1 MRDNNMKQTFPSEAN
16 MSMEKQSAALRQD
29 RLTGLRGTIKR
40 FYIYFVL
47 ALVVVVFSVLRL
59 DKIGFFE
66 RGHFLSPDNLINLF
80 RIAVPIMTVSG
91 AFTFLMI
98 ARYIDLSVGS
108 AMSLCAV
115 VFALMVLNGFSF
127 LAAMGVTLLL
137 GIVTGSLNGYLV
149 MKLRITPVIATL
161 VTLSLYKGIALLIV
175 PKGLSAIK
183 GSALMPMPAWI
194 NYYARKGV
202 LFGLPA
208 AFYVALI
215 VIFLLV
221 IIQRKTILGKYTAA
235 IGGNSTAAAL
245 SGINEVAVVWI
256 LYIIVGFCAA
266 LAGIARGSYM
276 SLGDP
281 LSGDTMEFAC
291 IIAVLLGGTR
301 FAGGE
306 GAVEKTIIGALIVI
320 CVTVGMLTIIP
331 AYWQTFVMG
340 SVLII
345 AVVINTLLVKE

>member
-1 MRDNNMKQTFPSEAN
+1 MKPTIPSEASIG
-16 MSMEKQSAALRQD
+16 MDKQSPALQQD
-29 RLTGLRGTIKR
+29 RLTGIQANIKR

-47 ALVVVVFSVLRL
+47 ALVVVVFSVVRL
-59 DKIGFFE
+59 DEVAFFE
-66 RGHFLSPDNLINLF
+66 RGHFLSPDNIINLL

-98 ARYIDLSVGS
+98 AQYIDLSVGS
-108 AMSLCAV
+108 AMSLTAV
-115 VFALMVLNGFSF
+115 VFALMILNGFNF
-127 LAAMGVTLLL
+127 LAAIGVTMIV
-137 GIVTGSLNGYLV
+137 GILIGSLNGFLV

-175 PKGLSAIK
+175 PHGLSAIK
-183 GSALMPMPAWI
+183 GSAERPMPAWI
-194 NYYARKGV
+194 NNYAREGV
-202 LFGLPA
+202 LFGLPM
-208 AFYVALI
+208 AFYIAI
-215 VIFLLV
+215 LV
-221 IIQRKTILGKYTAA
+221 IIALVIVQRKTILGKYTAA

-245 SGINEVAVVWI
+245 SGISAVTVVWL

-281 LSGDTMEFAC
+281 LSGDGMETAC
-291 IIAVLLGGTR
+291 IIAVMLGGTR

-306 GAVEKTIIGALIVI
+306 GAVEKTVIGAIIVI
-320 CVTVGMLTIIP
+320 SVTVGMLTIIP
-331 AYWQTFVMG
+331 AYWQTFTMG

-345 AVVINTLLVKE
+345 AVVINRLLVKD